1 MAKKEQA
8 VNLQYFEKKA
18 QNANRK
24 EKFYLDEEEVEFIQ
38 YHPVFS
44 KSKRTALIQEFLETA
59 RYCGENNIDYFK
71 NYGQEMEYLEFL
83 VVKYF
88 TDVKDMLTD
97 VDVEGHL
104 AVKDT
109 LVESSFTEIMI
120 NEVFHIDEISKV
132 FNDYNIAISRLGKV
146 NKELETKAKLLQQA
160 QNAQKLQEKKIKA
173 VNK

>member
-44 KSKRTALIQEFLETA
+44 KSKRTELIKEFFETA

-83 VVKYF
+83 IVKYF
-88 TDVKDMLTD
+88 TDIKDMLKD

-109 LVESSFTEIMI
+109 LIESSFTEIMV

-132 FNDYNIAISRLGKV
+132 SNDYNVALTRLGKI
-146 NKELETKAKLLQQA
+146 NQELEIQTKLLQQN

-173 VNK
+173 VKK